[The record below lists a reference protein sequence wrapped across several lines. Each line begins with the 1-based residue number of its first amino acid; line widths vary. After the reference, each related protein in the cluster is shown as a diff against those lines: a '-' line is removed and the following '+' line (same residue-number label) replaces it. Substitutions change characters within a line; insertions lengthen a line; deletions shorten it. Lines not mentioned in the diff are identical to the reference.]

1 MDYIRKSNESDET
14 MNRCLINKADALT
27 LNGEFEAAEREYLS
41 ASSKSQ
47 KIKVISLIHLT
58 ELYTR
63 QGEDAKVEKT
73 VDEFQPML
81 SILEKD

>member
-1 MDYIRKSNESDET
+1 
-14 MNRCLINKADALT
+14 MNRCLIKKADALT
-27 LNGEFEAAEREYLS
+27 LNGEYEAAEREYLS
-41 ASSKSQ
+41 VSSKSQ
-47 KIKVISLIHLT
+47 KIKLISLIHLT

-63 QGEDAKVEKT
+63 QGEDAKVDKT